1 MIDSQ
6 LSRSQKKKKQLEL
19 VPRTAFESYPNPKNS
34 TFGPQKANMTPKLGQ
49 HLKQVFKGA

>member
-6 LSRSQKKKKQLEL
+6 LSRSQKKKQLEL

-49 HLKQVFKGA
+49 HLKQVFEGA